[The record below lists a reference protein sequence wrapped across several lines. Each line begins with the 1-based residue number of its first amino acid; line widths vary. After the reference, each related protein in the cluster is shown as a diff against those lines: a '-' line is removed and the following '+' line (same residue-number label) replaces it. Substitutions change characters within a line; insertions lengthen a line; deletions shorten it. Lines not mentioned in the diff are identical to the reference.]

1 MDGKYSSDRSMEIDL
16 LSDGDGLDVRAKVE
30 PQGEEARQRLKDVAV
45 TVLYGEAVVAH
56 HFWQNLQMGL
66 VLAQR
71 NPARPPRLKQY
82 RGGTLG
88 QGDEAFIQFPCT
100 IC

>member
-1 MDGKYSSDRSMEIDL
+1 MDL

-30 PQGEEARQRLKDVAV
+30 PESEEARQRLKDVAV
-45 TVLYGEAVVAH
+45 TVLYSQAIVAH
-56 HFWQNLQMGL
+56 DFWQNLQMGL

-88 QGDEAFIQFPCT
+88 LG
-100 IC
+100 